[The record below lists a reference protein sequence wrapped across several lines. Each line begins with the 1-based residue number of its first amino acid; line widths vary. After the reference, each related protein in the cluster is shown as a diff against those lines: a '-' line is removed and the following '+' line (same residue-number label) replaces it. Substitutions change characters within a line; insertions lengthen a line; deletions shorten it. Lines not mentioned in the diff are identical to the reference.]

1 MIRKILQVFTNFFL
15 SSLFILFLSLIVSG
29 STLAVVVFGFALS
42 DVATL
47 FVLILVVMFLLF
59 IGACGQLHIYDRI
72 KKEIMEQDGLNESQ
86 SEIEAGF
93 VVIFVSIF
101 SLMALFSLPFLVSM
115 LFFS

>member
-1 MIRKILQVFTNFFL
+1 MIRKILQVFVNFFL

-29 STLAVVVFGFALS
+29 STLAVTVFGFALS
-42 DVATL
+42 DVLTL
-47 FVLILVVMFLLF
+47 IVLVLVVAFLLF

-72 KKEIMEQDGLNESQ
+72 QKEIMVQDGLDESQ

-93 VVIFVSIF
+93 VVIIVSLF
-101 SLMALFSLPFLVSM
+101 SLMALFSLPLLVVR